1 MRSSLI
7 LLFVLLLGASL
18 ALAACG
24 GSGETTAPAAD
35 EIDINALAPS
45 IDVQTAY
52 AARSNPTVF
61 MLDVREPDEYDAG
74 HIPGITLIPMG
85 EIADRLSEIPTDQEV
100 VVTCRTGNRSG
111 QVQRYLQA
119 QGFTQIYNIA
129 EGMAGSAAGP
139 GWLRRGLPLQ

>member
-24 GSGETTAPAAD
+24 GGGETTTPAAD

-85 EIADRLSEIPTDQEV
+85 EIPDRLGEIPTDV
-100 VVTCRTGNRSG
+100 PVIVTCRTGNRSG
-111 QVQRYLQA
+111 QVVDFLRE
-119 QGFTQIYNIA
+119 QGFTNVHNMDGGIVAWQK
-129 EGMAGSAAGP
+129 AGYEVEE
-139 GWLRRGLPLQ
+139 

>member
-24 GSGETTAPAAD
+24 GGGETIPAAD

-85 EIADRLSEIPTDQEV
+85 EIPDRLSEIPTDV
-100 VVTCRTGNRSG
+100 PVIVTCRTGNRSG
-111 QVQRYLQA
+111 QVVDFLRE
-119 QGFTQIYNIA
+119 QGFTNVHNMDGGIVAWQK
-129 EGMAGSAAGP
+129 AGYEVEE
-139 GWLRRGLPLQ
+139 

>member
-85 EIADRLSEIPTDQEV
+85 EIPDRLGEIPTDV
-100 VVTCRTGNRSG
+100 PVIVTCRTGNRSG
-111 QVQRYLQA
+111 QVVDFLRE
-119 QGFTQIYNIA
+119 QGFTNVHNMYGGIVAWQK
-129 EGMAGSAAGP
+129 AGYEVEEEN
-139 GWLRRGLPLQ
+139 

>member
-85 EIADRLSEIPTDQEV
+85 EIPDRLGEIPTDV
-100 VVTCRTGNRSG
+100 PVIVTCRTGNRSG
-111 QVQRYLQA
+111 QVVDFLRE
-119 QGFTQIYNIA
+119 QGFTNVHNMTGGIVAWQK
-129 EGMAGSAAGP
+129 AGYEVEEEN
-139 GWLRRGLPLQ
+139 

>member
-24 GSGETTAPAAD
+24 GGGETTTPAAD

-85 EIADRLSEIPTDQEV
+85 EIPDRLSEIPTDV
-100 VVTCRTGNRSG
+100 PVIVTCRTGNRSG
-111 QVQRYLQA
+111 QVVDFLRE
-119 QGFTQIYNIA
+119 QGFTNVHNMDGGIVAWQKAGYEV
-129 EGMAGSAAGP
+129 EGEN
-139 GWLRRGLPLQ
+139 